1 MVVCSVVCVGDV
13 NVITSYY
20 YCYYAVVVI
29 MLCVL
34 EYAVLKVSN
43 RASAVR
49 RISRVCEN
57 SFMLSSV
64 AKPDG

>member
-1 MVVCSVVCVGDV
+1 MWSINQWWWAQLYYNGDV
-13 NVITSYY
+13 NVINSYY

-34 EYAVLKVSN
+34 EYAVLRSVTGHLL
-43 RASAVR
+43 
-49 RISRVCEN
+49 
-57 SFMLSSV
+57 LSSV